1 MTKKELEAVAEKF
14 GKIPVEITKKVDI
27 IAGGYLTEEEFAE
40 LPNCPRTPMSSG
52 TVWPKIGGRKTYP
65 LSGALNAEERR
76 IYYDYKKNHKPG
88 TASVGK
94 GPSEEVQ
101 KHIDAIRAFL
111 KEKGTP
117 ELIAE
122 FEAIIPQKK
131 VRLVRLVEEMFGVS
145 SPNLLTGKVN
155 LAYIMFRGPNGEFA
169 EELQP
174 NGADLFTKGFMPK
187 YGLQQ
192 IKDNLAKLEAKGI
205 KMSGCIVDLQ

>member
-14 GKIPVEITKKVDI
+14 GKIPAAITKKADI

-40 LPNCPRTPMSSG
+40 LQNCPRSTPMSSG

-65 LSGALNAEERR
+65 LSGVLNAEERR
-76 IYYDYKKNHKPG
+76 MYYDYKKNHKPG
-88 TASVGK
+88 TVSVGK

-101 KHIDAIRAFL
+101 KHIESVREFL

-131 VRLVRLVEEMFGVS
+131 VELVEEMFGVS

-155 LAYIMFRGPNGEFA
+155 LAYVMFRGPNGEFA

-192 IKDNLAKLEAKGI
+192 VKDNLAKLEAKGI

>member
-1 MTKKELEAVAEKF
+1 MNKEELKVVAEKF
-14 GKIPVEITKKVDI
+14 GKVPAEITKKADI
-27 IAGGYLTEEEFAE
+27 IAGGYMTEEEFAE
-40 LPNCPRTPMSSG
+40 LPNCPRTPMTSATS
-52 TVWPKIGGRKTYP
+52 WPKIGGRKTYP
-65 LSGALNAEERR
+65 LSGTLNAEERR
-76 IYYDYKKNHKPG
+76 MYYDYKKNHNCSR
-88 TASVGK
+88 TVSVGK

-101 KHIDAIRAFL
+101 KHIDSIRAFL

-131 VRLVRLVEEMFGVS
+131 VGLVEEMFGVS

-155 LAYIMFRGPNGEFA
+155 LAYVMFRGPNGEFA

-174 NGADLFTKGFMPK
+174 NGADLFAKGFMPK

-192 IKDNLAKLEAKGI
+192 IKDNLAKLENKGI